1 MERSAQ
7 SRALVV
13 LASLAGALLL
23 SGAAIAAV
31 SLGTEVR
38 ILGVPVWMVSV
49 LAGML
54 LGLVGLLLFEPPID
68 APGSD
73 VLKDTSCAA
82 CGKQIIEEWRL
93 CPHCGQLLECDM
105 SLPVER
111 GPSRG

>member
-7 SRALVV
+7 SRALVA

-23 SGAAIAAV
+23 FGAAIAAV

-38 ILGVPVWMVSV
+38 ILGVPAWMVPV
-49 LAGML
+49 LAGIL
-54 LGLVGLLLFEPPID
+54 LGLVVLLLFDPPID

-73 VLKDTSCAA
+73 VTIDASCAA
-82 CGKQIIEEWRL
+82 CGKQIIEVWRL

-105 SLPVER
+105 SLPIEG